1 MNKDFSTE
9 EHVCNM
15 NNCLFFSTAK
25 LSRVFGKIADEAFLK
40 TGLSPSHAILL
51 YLVNQSGGM
60 MQKEL
65 GEALHL
71 TPSTITRLVE
81 KLERR
86 NLLTK
91 KTEGKQAY
99 LNTTPQGLVL
109 QKDIIDSWEQLYQ
122 QYDGILTKEET
133 AQFIALNVKLLTHM
147 EKE

>member
-1 MNKDFSTE
+1 
-9 EHVCNM
+9 M

-51 YLVNQSGGM
+51 YLVNQNGGM

-99 LNTTPQGLVL
+99 LNTTQQGLVL

-133 AQFIALNVKLLTHM
+133 AQFIALNVKLITHM